1 MSRTAAD
8 LDRDRS
14 TGAGGNKLVAV
25 LGVLVALL
33 LAAIALFFVLGGDL
47 DVDADAEVDAPN
59 VEVDA
64 PDVDVDP
71 GGVDVQEDDAE
82 LDPES

>member
-8 LDRDRS
+8 IDRDRHA
-14 TGAGGNKLVAV
+14 GAGGNKLVAV
-25 LGVLVALL
+25 LGVIVALL

-59 VEVDA
+59 VDVQA

-71 GGVDVQEDDAE
+71 GGVDVEEDEAD
-82 LDPES
+82 LDPGS